1 MRWPALRLA
10 RDVMARG
17 GMSGAVF
24 NAAKEIALDG
34 FIDGRLQ
41 FPQMAEVVEEVLDGL
56 IMDTGLIDAT
66 MTLDNV
72 AQVDHLARQTAK
84 AVIKKRAG

>member
-1 MRWPALRLA
+1 
-10 RDVMARG
+10 VMERG

-34 FIDGRLQ
+34 FIEGRLQ
-41 FPQMAEVVEEVLDGL
+41 FPQMAEVVEEVLECL
-56 IMDTGLIDAT
+56 IPDTSLIDAN